1 MAMPFSDVSA
11 FRRNP
16 LDLLLNRAGD
26 SSLGF
31 VPLHLG
37 LRPMWLVTDPKLA
50 RSVLKWPTTQIDK
63 GRLVQT
69 ITPLVGKSLL
79 TNVGEAHAKSK
90 SAMHRHVH
98 RSGVISNIDRMVA
111 IINQFVARVT
121 VSGSVETAREL
132 PELAFQLACVVVFG
146 HDAITA
152 ADRTLLVQ
160 AVRTVEAEVADSI
173 FRLPFMPRLPWEAR
187 KHADRLSYARFV
199 IVQVV
204 KRVRSSEKRSGV
216 IRGLEEAGLND
227 EDISAE
233 VLGLLIA
240 GHHTTGATMGWLLH
254 HLAVDPEIAEMIG
267 IEADQAMQK
276 LEEND
281 VTALKQAPLSEAY
294 ISEILRLYP
303 AGWWTSR
310 EVFEPIEINGQKF
323 RVGDMFMVSPWQMH
337 RDHRLWAQPSE
348 FKLDREFSGEAYM
361 PFGIGPRAC
370 IGMSIA
376 WFELQLFTLLVAGSL
391 RFRGTL
397 EASPAPV
404 PSITLLYPG
413 DVFEVKPRMP
423 STRLKMTG

>member
-216 IRGLEEAGLND
+216 IRGLEEA
-227 EDISAE
+227 
-233 VLGLLIA
+233 
-240 GHHTTGATMGWLLH
+240 
-254 HLAVDPEIAEMIG
+254 
-267 IEADQAMQK
+267 
-276 LEEND
+276 
-281 VTALKQAPLSEAY
+281 
-294 ISEILRLYP
+294 
-303 AGWWTSR
+303 
-310 EVFEPIEINGQKF
+310 
-323 RVGDMFMVSPWQMH
+323 
-337 RDHRLWAQPSE
+337 
-348 FKLDREFSGEAYM
+348 
-361 PFGIGPRAC
+361 
-370 IGMSIA
+370 
-376 WFELQLFTLLVAGSL
+376 
-391 RFRGTL
+391 
-397 EASPAPV
+397 
-404 PSITLLYPG
+404 
-413 DVFEVKPRMP
+413 
-423 STRLKMTG
+423 